1 MREMYL
7 VSLAET
13 EETLFL
19 HSSSKPMHENLNIFS
34 LAEEEETEGRV
45 GGFSLNEGDAEKDP
59 WNSNSNSPVAV
70 IGLKFLSGNGNGGTS
85 SGRGGSAGAAESL
98 GV

>member
-1 MREMYL
+1 MR
-7 VSLAET
+7 T
-13 EETLFL
+13 R
-19 HSSSKPMHENLNIFS
+19 NIFF

-45 GGFSLNEGDAEKDP
+45 GGFSLNKGDAEKGP
-59 WNSNSNSPVAV
+59 RNSSSNSPVAV
-70 IGLKFLSGNGNGGTS
+70 IGLKFLSGNNGGIS